1 MYKLK
6 DLDSEFSF
14 SAFVFVLISTSGLF
28 WYGYK
33 MAFYTNEIS
42 EYLLYIFTG
51 TSYMI
56 LLLQLMI
63 LGSALNEQE
72 KEVGVL
78 IQCLPQETEENEPK
92 VNFFKKTLLKEN
104 GLTLWKI
111 YVMDRSLVI
120 CTFGTL
126 LTYGIMLGTLGKYN

>member
-1 MYKLK
+1 MYKVK
-6 DLDSEFSF
+6 DMDSEFSF
-14 SAFVFVLISTSGLF
+14 PAFVSVLISTSGLF

-33 MAFYTNEIS
+33 IAFLINEIS
-42 EYLLYIFTG
+42 GYLLYILSG
-51 TSYMI
+51 TAYMV

-63 LGSALNEQE
+63 SGSALNELG
-72 KEVGVL
+72 KEVTVL
-78 IQCLPQETEENEPK
+78 IHCLPQETAGNQPK
-92 VNFFKKTLLKEN
+92 INFFKKTLLQEN